1 MKDDVVTTNPL
12 SDAINTSDR
21 TSHAQDAAH
30 LTSKG
35 QGRPL
40 FWLDLPYEEHAQTLA
55 DQLSQSF
62 HLHLINWTER
72 APADLLQRA
81 ALLSDLIPRKS
92 ETMLGETA
100 LDKTPVDV
108 IAQGEACQLALYL
121 ARNKPDQ
128 IGQLVLQNPILSNQD
143 QSLSDIAA
151 RSLILIGTK
160 ASPAIQTCGRW
171 LKANLRPSH
180 LIYIHEAGD
189 SLSST
194 QPERTSRVMIDFLN
208 RGEVFLVREN

>member
-21 TSHAQDAAH
+21 TTQAQDAVN

-81 ALLSDLIPRKS
+81 ALLSELIPRII
-92 ETMLGETA
+92 ETV

-189 SLSST
+189 SLSRT

>member
-1 MKDDVVTTNPL
+1 VTTNPL

-92 ETMLGETA
+92 ETML
-100 LDKTPVDV
+100 DKTPVDV
-108 IAQGEACQLALYL
+108 IAQGEACQLALYM

>member
-1 MKDDVVTTNPL
+1 MTTNPL

-92 ETMLGETA
+92 ETML
-100 LDKTPVDV
+100 DKTPVDV
-108 IAQGEACQLALYL
+108 IAQGEACQLALYM

>member
-1 MKDDVVTTNPL
+1 MTTNPL

-21 TSHAQDAAH
+21 TTQAQDAVN

-81 ALLSDLIPRKS
+81 ALLSELIPRII
-92 ETMLGETA
+92 ETV

-189 SLSST
+189 SLSRT

>member
-1 MKDDVVTTNPL
+1 MTTKPL

-21 TSHAQDAAH
+21 TTQAQDAAH

-55 DQLSQSF
+55 EQLSQSF

-81 ALLSDLIPRKS
+81 ALLSDLITRKS
-92 ETMLGETA
+92 ETMLGETMLGETM

-108 IAQGEACQLALYL
+108 IAQGEACQLALYM

-128 IGQLVLQNPILSNQD
+128 IGQLVLQNPILSNQE

-189 SLSST
+189 SLSNT

>member
-92 ETMLGETA
+92 ETML
-100 LDKTPVDV
+100 DKTPVDV
-108 IAQGEACQLALYL
+108 IAQGEACQLALYM